1 MDGIVVS
8 ETELNRTYNFKCNSI
23 EYHRMKLLVKKFLKT
38 YKNGNVFQ
46 YPRPTRSTNMQ
57 SLTRSK
63 KGSKDFYNVFLSEE
77 FEEPSCKSIWTR
89 KLSSTLNDK
98 IWENIFRACHK
109 SILDNGLIWF
119 QYKILYNI
127 LDTKYYLNKLKII
140 DSNLCSF
147 CNQQPESIEHLFVHC
162 EFVI

>member
-1 MDGIVVS
+1 M
-8 ETELNRTYNFKCNSI
+8 Y
-23 EYHRMKLLVKKFLKT
+23 
-38 YKNGNVFQ
+38 
-46 YPRPTRSTNMQ
+46 
-57 SLTRSK
+57 
-63 KGSKDFYNVFLSEE
+63 FLSEE

-98 IWENIFRACHK
+98 MWENIFRACHK
-109 SILDNGLIWF
+109 SILDNRLIWF

-162 EFVI
+162 EFVIDLWKDLKRWIFNKLNILLELTNQRQILGYEELDFHFWPLNFLLTATRYYVYWCSKKIFN